1 MNYNNSTSIANKYVQ
16 VLGSV
21 VKQPVVSKVQD
32 GVTTSIV
39 NIKTGASTT
48 SSIQGKLANKT
59 KIEIMGKV
67 GNFYKISYSGKI
79 GYVSNQYVKITT
91 K

>member
-1 MNYNNSTSIANKYVQ
+1 M
-16 VLGSV
+16 
-21 VKQPVVSKVQD
+21 
-32 GVTTSIV
+32 
-39 NIKTGASTT
+39 
-48 SSIQGKLANKT
+48 QGKLANKT

-67 GNFYKISYSGKI
+67 GNFYKISYSGKT